1 MKIKTKDEIV
11 RQVISKIDQRSIT
24 GQQKYGGTMMEE
36 IKGEIKVAP
45 DLFDVWDH
53 IEAPSTVEITERVQ
67 EIMKRRAIESANAV
81 KIMQLWNE
89 AIQEL
94 KIERKGENKDE

>member
-1 MKIKTKDEIV
+1 M
-11 RQVISKIDQRSIT
+11 
-24 GQQKYGGTMMEE
+24 
-36 IKGEIKVAP
+36 AP

-67 EIMKRRAIESANAV
+67 EIMKRREIESTNAV

-94 KIERKGENKDE
+94 KAERND